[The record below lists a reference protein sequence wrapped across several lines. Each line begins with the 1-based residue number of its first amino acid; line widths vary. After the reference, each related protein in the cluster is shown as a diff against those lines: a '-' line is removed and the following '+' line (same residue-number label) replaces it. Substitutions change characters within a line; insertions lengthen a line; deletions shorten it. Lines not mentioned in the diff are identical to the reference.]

1 MGGLT
6 RTVLLD
12 ALGTLLELEA
22 PGRGLQRALHT
33 RGVDIGPAEAERA
46 MAAEIAY
53 YRAHLMMGADDHGL
67 RTLRRR
73 CADVLAGALPDAAER
88 ALAPEELEAALLEA
102 LRFAPFAEVPA
113 ALAALRAE
121 GVQLVVVSNWDSSLH
136 GVLAAT
142 GLRPLLDA
150 VVTSAE
156 AGMAKPEPA
165 IFARALVVA
174 GAPASSALHVG
185 DSLAE
190 DVAGARAAGIE
201 AVLLVR
207 EGRPPPGAADVRVI
221 RSLDELAVRA
231 A

>member
-6 RTVLLD
+6 RAVLLD

-22 PGRGLQRALHT
+22 PGPGLQQSLAA
-33 RGVDIGPAEAERA
+33 RGIDVSAAEAEHA

-53 YRAHLMMGADDHGL
+53 YRAHLMMGADDGGL
-67 RTLRRR
+67 WALRRR
-73 CADVLAGALPDAAER
+73 CAEVLADALPERAGR
-88 ALAPEELEAALLEA
+88 ALAPEEVEAALLDA
-102 LRFAPFAEVPA
+102 LRFAPFAEVPG
-113 ALAALRAE
+113 ALAALRAA
-121 GVQLVVVSNWDSSLH
+121 GARLVAVSNWDRSLH
-136 GVLAAT
+136 DVLAAT
-142 GLRPLLDA
+142 GLRPLLDG

-156 AGMAKPEPA
+156 AGTAKPDPA
-165 IFARALVVA
+165 IFAHALAIA

-201 AVLLVR
+201 AVLLRR
-207 EGRPPPGAADVRVI
+207 EGDPPAGAADVPLI
-221 RSLDELAVRA
+221 HSLDELLVRA